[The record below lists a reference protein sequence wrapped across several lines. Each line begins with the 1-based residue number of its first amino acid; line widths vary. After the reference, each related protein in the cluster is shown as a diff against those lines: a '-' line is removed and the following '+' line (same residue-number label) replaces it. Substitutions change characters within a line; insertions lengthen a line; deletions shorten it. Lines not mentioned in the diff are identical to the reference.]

1 MNCIQMFGLDV
12 QAADTKKEMDT
23 MANKKSG
30 ASVTTA
36 SDFLAEAL
44 NRSFEVIHDITRA
57 TCDRSA
63 DASITGAR
71 YLVKFQQSSV
81 KAGLG
86 LVAKAQK
93 VTEKSLRDA
102 MKKGK
107 WLPGESRDIVE
118 EWSRMMKSGVDEF
131 TRVTDKSFE
140 LLLQFLDRVEKEH
153 QPGPEKKTARPAARK
168 KAPAPQAKTPPAKR
182 KATTGKKTVTK

>member
-1 MNCIQMFGLDV
+1 MHCIQMFGLDV

-23 MANKKSG
+23 MVNKKSG
-30 ASVTTA
+30 ASATTA

-57 TCDRSA
+57 TCDSSA

-102 MKKGK
+102 MKKDK
-107 WLPGESRDIVE
+107 WLPGESRDIIE

-153 QPGPEKKTARPAARK
+153 QPAPEKKTARPAARK
-168 KAPAPQAKTPPAKR
+168 KAPSPKAKTPPAKR
-182 KATTGKKTVTK
+182 KPSAGKKTVKE